1 MSSTSQP
8 AGQPALPSTPTPTPQ
23 IITNAAWAGVVLCP
37 LIMLM
42 PPRRLDWRTF
52 MLWTGFSASGNQLI
66 YDYSGQ
72 SLMQRVQSRMAR
84 MFPTALPEQA
94 QRTKQLLREERMR
107 RDGLTEEQ
115 MRAIEFKKRNLAQ
128 RLWYGSE
135 PEDWEA
141 KRAAEHAKA
150 LAEGK
155 GLGDL
160 IAEQVSEVWSGAR
173 KEEEEQGKKS
183 SEEKDGEKKQ

>member
-1 MSSTSQP
+1 MPSASTQP
-8 AGQPALPSTPTPTPQ
+8 TGQAPAQTPTPTPK

-42 PPRRLDWRTF
+42 PPRRIDWRTF

-72 SLMQRVQSRMAR
+72 SLFQRMQSRLGR
-84 MFPTALPEQA
+84 MFPTTLPEQA

-107 RDGLTEEQ
+107 REGLTEEQ

-160 IAEQVSEVWSGAR
+160 IAEQVSEVWSGAK
-173 KEEEEQGKKS
+173 KEVEEEQGQKNDS
-183 SEEKDGEKKQ
+183 EKKQ